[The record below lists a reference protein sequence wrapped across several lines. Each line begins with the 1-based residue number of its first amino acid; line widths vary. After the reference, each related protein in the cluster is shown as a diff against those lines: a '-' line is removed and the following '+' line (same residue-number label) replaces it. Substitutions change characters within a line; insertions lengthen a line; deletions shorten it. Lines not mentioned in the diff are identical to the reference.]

1 MWSLAG
7 KVAIW
12 LDREDEAKP
21 LLGWPKCVFKFSI
34 PARGKT
40 QTNFLVNP
48 IHRRP
53 SALSHR
59 KKALMILTVRS
70 NLVIHILYAQPI
82 WGFVLAFDIIKI
94 SYEK

>member
-12 LDREDEAKP
+12 LDRDEAKP
-21 LLGWPKCVFKFSI
+21 LLGWPKSLFKFSI
-34 PARGKT
+34 PACGKT
-40 QTNFLVNP
+40 QTNFLANP
-48 IHRRP
+48 IHRQP
-53 SALSHR
+53 STLSHR

-82 WGFVLAFDIIKI
+82 CGIVLAFDIKI